1 MYTVGMT
8 TAEMTETEKAPR
20 NIVVRQQ
27 DKAGAWVPRD
37 AWYVMD
43 ADTKECFAWHYQKGE
58 CDKLVSVYE
67 VW

>member
-1 MYTVGMT
+1 MT
-8 TAEMTETEKAPR
+8 IFDPAHPPR

-43 ADTKECFAWHYQKGE
+43 ADSGECFAWHY
-58 CDKLVSVYE
+58 DRSVASGLIPIYE
-67 VW
+67 KW